1 MLTAPRKE
9 AACFQPY
16 QSPRSVLVGQSPTR
30 QQGVPNTDITMQ
42 YVHRSE
48 CAREKALRSCSDAE
62 ENMFVFRQ
70 SEKNSPTRAR
80 RNAGNN
86 AQHIGLVFPELEP

>member
-1 MLTAPRKE
+1 MLTAPHKE

-16 QSPRSVLVGQSPTR
+16 QSPRSVLVGQSHTR

-62 ENMFVFRQ
+62 ENVFV
-70 SEKNSPTRAR
+70 SDSPTHQREPR
-80 RNAGNN
+80 ET
-86 AQHIGLVFPELEP
+86 QVTMHSTSELEP